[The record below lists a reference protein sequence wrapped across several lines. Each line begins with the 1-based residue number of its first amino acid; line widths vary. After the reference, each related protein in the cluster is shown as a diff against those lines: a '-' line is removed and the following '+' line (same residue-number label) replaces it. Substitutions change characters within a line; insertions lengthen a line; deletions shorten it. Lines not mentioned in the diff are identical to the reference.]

1 MHKSLEIYKLPSH
14 IEENIVNI
22 IKLIIMALK
31 DTEVLIKNQPLEKT
45 LSPDNLS
52 GELYSTFKEEL

>member
-22 IKLIIMALK
+22 IKLIIMAFK
-31 DTEVLIKNQPLEKT
+31 DTEVLIKNHPMEKT
-45 LSPDNLS
+45 LSPDNFS
-52 GELYSTFKEEL
+52 GEFY